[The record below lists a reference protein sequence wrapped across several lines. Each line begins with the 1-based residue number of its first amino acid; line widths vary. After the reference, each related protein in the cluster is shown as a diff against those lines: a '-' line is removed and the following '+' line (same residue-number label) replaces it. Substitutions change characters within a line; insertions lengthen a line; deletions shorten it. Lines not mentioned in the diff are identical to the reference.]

1 MELGYTDEITNC
13 IGLLFY
19 VICWSFWHVD
29 NDFKG
34 LPAKNQSLAGKFVP
48 KMVKNWANIYKTAF
62 QEPFSFDFSASIN
75 SSLRVDNFRAQDC
88 LNRTGNFRIVE
99 SFVPKLGK
107 FGKNFKNTFQ

>member
-62 QEPFSFDFSASIN
+62 QEPFTFDFSASIN

-107 FGKNFKNTFQ
+107 FDKNFKNTFQ